1 MDALIIITIIA
12 FWFCIVLCMKHF
24 WSFMQEKRNVLDHVS
39 DVTHVDPFEKKQKK
53 KNRRAVIFQ
62 HVTKYADDF
71 TDLGQRINF
80 FSENHSVKEWLRKSG
95 NPLQLTVERFQGLK
109 IFLFIAGF
117 FIGIFTVIIGLPL
130 SQYMIVFAPILG
142 YFIPIILIRREA
154 KKRQDLIRKD
164 LPDFLDTVST
174 SVQAGVSL
182 DHALREVIRYFDG
195 PIREEFSR
203 FNQEIDLGVPREK
216 AYRELLDRNDNPEF
230 QSLIKALIQG
240 LNLGIPIAKTFK
252 IQAEDMRQIREEQV
266 KEQAAKASPK
276 VTLVTTFLIA
286 PVSILM
292 IAGLMIMNMLMG
304 DNSIFSNL

>member
-12 FWFCIVLCMKHF
+12 FWFCVILCMKHF
-24 WSFMQEKRNVLDHVS
+24 WSFLQEKRKVLRHVS
-39 DVTHVDPFEKKQKK
+39 DVTFIDPFEKKEKK
-53 KNRRAVIFQ
+53 KNRRADLFRQ
-62 HVTKYADDF
+62 VTKYADDF
-71 TDLGQRINF
+71 SDLGQRINF
-80 FSENHSVKEWLRKSG
+80 FSENHSVEEWLRKSG
-95 NPLQLTVERFQGLK
+95 NPLKLTVGRFQGLK

-117 FIGIFTVIIGLPL
+117 FVGILAVIIGLPF
-130 SQYMIVFAPILG
+130 SQYMLVFAPIVG
-142 YFIPIILIRREA
+142 YFLPIILIRREA
-154 KKRQDLIRKD
+154 KKRQALIRKD

-203 FNQEIDLGVPREK
+203 FNQEIDLGLPREK
-216 AYRELLDRNDNPEF
+216 AYRELLERNGNPEF
-230 QSLIKALIQG
+230 QSLIKGLIQG

-252 IQAEDMRQIREEQV
+252 IQADDMRQIREEQV

-276 VTLVTTFLIA
+276 VTLVTTFLVA
-286 PVSILM
+286 PVSILI

-304 DNSIFSNL
+304 DNSIFSSF

>member
-12 FWFCIVLCMKHF
+12 FWFCAVLCMKHF
-24 WSFMQEKRNVLDHVS
+24 WSFLQGKRSVLDHVS
-39 DVTHVDPFEKKQKK
+39 DVTQVDPFEKKQKK
-53 KNRRAVIFQ
+53 KNQRAVIFQ

-117 FIGIFTVIIGLPL
+117 FFGVLSIIIGLPL
-130 SQYMIVFAPILG
+130 SQYMLVFAPILG
-142 YFIPIILIRREA
+142 YFTPIFLVRREA
-154 KKRQDLIRKD
+154 KKRQNLIRKD

-216 AYRELLDRNDNPEF
+216 AYRELLERNDNTEF
-230 QSLIKALIQG
+230 QSLIKGLIQG
-240 LNLGIPIAKTFK
+240 LNLGIPIAKTFR
-252 IQAEDMRQIREEQV
+252 IQANDMRQIREEQV

-304 DNSIFSNL
+304 DDSIFKSF